1 MKPMNVFAS
10 ATSGTLNPMKKY
22 PKRITESDKKW
33 LQALTVKT

>member
-1 MKPMNVFAS
+1 MNVFAS

-22 PKRITESDKKW
+22 SKRITESDKKW